1 MAQLSTLTD
10 KRQFFCKLVSL
21 FGKINFFIFVFSF
34 FFIFF
39 IFIQSSTDGCKPSVD
54 VVFVLD
60 SSERMVGAAEAVR
73 KVLPELV
80 KEFSGSYES
89 LRLGVVTFTDEATDC
104 TIQQQLQSKY
114 HGWRTNYGVRVD
126 LP

>member
-10 KRQFFCKLVSL
+10 KRQFFCKLLKS
-21 FGKINFFIFVFSF
+21 FILVFSF
-34 FFIFF
+34 FLNFF
-39 IFIQSSTDGCKPSVD
+39 LSIQSSTDDCKPSVD

-60 SSERMVGAAEAVR
+60 SSWKMTNAAEAVR
-73 KVLPELV
+73 QVLPKLV

-89 LRLGVVTFTDEATDC
+89 LRLGIVTFTDEPTDC
-104 TIQQQLQSKY
+104 TIRQQQNSKY
-114 HGWRTNYGVRVD
+114 HGLRTNYGVRVD